1 MVQRLKYVHEKCHIH
16 RDIKPD
22 NFTMGIGA
30 DENKVYVIDF
40 GLAKKFKS
48 QTKNTHIPFKTGKN
62 MTGTARYCSINTH
75 EGFEQS
81 RRDDL
86 ESIGHVI
93 MYFIRG
99 VLPWQGL
106 KCRHD
111 EDHYTKIHEKK
122 KSTPLSDLCKGY
134 PGNILYICLLKK
146 LNFFIRKYLKYF
158 IRRIR

>member
-22 NFTMGIGA
+22 NFTMGINM

-86 ESIGHVI
+86 ESIGYVV

-106 KCRHD
+106 KCRKD
-111 EDHYTKIHEKK
+111 EDHYEIIHQKK
-122 KSTPLSDLCKGY
+122 KSTPIMELCKGY
-134 PGNILYICLLKK
+134 PGK
-146 LNFFIRKYLKYF
+146 LNI
-158 IRRIR
+158 I

>member
-1 MVQRLKYVHEKCHIH
+1 MVQRIKYVHEKCHIH

-22 NFTMGIGA
+22 NFVMGIESN
-30 DENKVYVIDF
+30 ENRVYVIDF
-40 GLAKKFKS
+40 GLAKKYKS

-122 KSTPLSDLCKGY
+122 KSTPLSELCKGY
-134 PGNILYICLLKK
+134 PGNI
-146 LNFFIRKYLKYF
+146 FIIKYF
-158 IRRIR
+158 KFFFR